1 MNAYYQYFLAS
12 GEEVRTP
19 STPSTPAPVPVTPT
33 SPSVELEPVAP
44 TAEPVAEEP
53 ATTLGDNTIQ
63 PVDDKGTT
71 INIYGSGTSSTH
83 LGEEL
88 TIDTA
93 TGEIISS
100 TGGGYGGG
108 GGGGLFGDSNS
119 KSAMLPFGKTIIPL
133 AVMAAGAAILIL
145 KPIK

>member
-19 STPSTPAPVPVTPT
+19 STPVTTPV
-33 SPSVELEPVAP
+33 EPVAP
-44 TAEPVAEEP
+44 IAEPVAPIAEPVAAEP